1 MLNVPE
7 DCWYLHHSTFI
18 VFIGTGKEFFF
29 VKTSATDE
37 KYPVLNRE
45 SLMIPIQKQLSQKPK
60 TFCHVFAAFL
70 KFRLNFEYFE
80 EKDDPHSFCISEI
93 TDSENVVR

>member
-1 MLNVPE
+1 
-7 DCWYLHHSTFI
+7 
-18 VFIGTGKEFFF
+18 
-29 VKTSATDE
+29 
-37 KYPVLNRE
+37 
-45 SLMIPIQKQLSQKPK
+45 MIPIQKQLSQKQK